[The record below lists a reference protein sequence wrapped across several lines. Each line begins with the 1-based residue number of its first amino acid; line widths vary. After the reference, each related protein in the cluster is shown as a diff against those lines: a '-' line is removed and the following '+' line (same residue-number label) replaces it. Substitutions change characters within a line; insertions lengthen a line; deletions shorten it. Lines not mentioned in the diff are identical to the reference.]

1 MQANVI
7 NALKILSV
15 AGFCAFFAALV
26 WIILQPILLG
36 FRANHSARK
45 PTTDSAPHS
54 NNHETTDRVLTA
66 CFAMFLFVAWFFEPA
81 VVYQCGWEGLHEC
94 DTVTGQLWLFYA
106 ETFDPVFLNLPFW
119 LRLIC
124 SLDTF
129 LFGPFYAISL
139 YAFWYGHQDSVWY
152 ICIALPY
159 AGALIYSTVVYFSY
173 EVLAEAHRAS
183 LFWVFVINLPWT
195 LAPIVLIN
203 RLGSRLRG
211 LETRKAKE

>member
-1 MQANVI
+1 MRLSAINV
-7 NALKILSV
+7 LKLLSV
-15 AGFCAFFAALV
+15 AGFSAFFAALV
-26 WIILQPILLG
+26 WILLQPILLG
-36 FRANHSARK
+36 LCAKQTARK
-45 PTTDSAPHS
+45 PTSVSAPQH

-66 CFAMFLFVAWFFEPA
+66 CFAMFLFVAWIFEPA
-81 VVYQCGWEGLHEC
+81 VVYQCGWEGLREC

-139 YAFWYGHQDSVWY
+139 YAFWCGHQESVWY
-152 ICIALPY
+152 IVIALPY
-159 AGALIYSTVVYFSY
+159 AGGLIYSTVVYFSY
-173 EVLAEAHRAS
+173 EVLAESHRAS

-195 LAPIVLIN
+195 LAPIVLII
-203 RLGSRLRG
+203 RLGSWLKG
-211 LETRKAKE
+211 LETLKAKQ